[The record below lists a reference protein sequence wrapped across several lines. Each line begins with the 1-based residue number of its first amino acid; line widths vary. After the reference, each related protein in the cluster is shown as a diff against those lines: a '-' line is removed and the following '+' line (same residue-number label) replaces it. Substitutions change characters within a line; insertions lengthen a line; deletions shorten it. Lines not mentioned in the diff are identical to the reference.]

1 MHNGPGSMLAE
12 NTVFAG
18 RYRIVRR
25 IAAGGMGAVY
35 EARHLE
41 TERPSALKVM
51 LPHVAES
58 AALRER
64 FRLEARAAALVES
77 AHVVEV
83 LDAGVDEATE
93 SPFLVMELLRGEDLG
108 RRKARLG
115 RLSPEE
121 VATWITQ
128 TARGLDALH
137 AASIVHRDLKPSN
150 LFVAERAGEA
160 PRIKLLDLGVV
171 KRVAETA
178 GTTAAVGTP
187 FYMAPEQLRNSKVGP
202 ATDVYALGMV
212 AFSLLVGR
220 EYWADEALAS
230 ESTLS
235 FALTT
240 LDGPKVP
247 ASERAAKSGVT
258 LPAAFDTWF
267 AQATAKDVE
276 ARFPSAGAAAEALA
290 RALDVK
296 AESAMQAAPEAP
308 ARVASP
314 DAETVPEVAPAQERT
329 QTLSLGGEEKIVLP
343 PPKSVTA
350 PEAAAV
356 SQAPADEPKA
366 KGRSLG
372 RKIAAALGIV
382 ALAAGGVLLLREK
395 TLAPMPTPAPAPI
408 AVVEAVECAAA
419 TITGTGATAALGDA
433 LGKGACARLAI
444 ELGVVWKNEPAA
456 RLDVNA
462 EIAEGSTKVTLAI
475 AGKKAEGKGETPIA
489 ATNAAIQALLPA
501 LTRPAP
507 SKEHLVWWGA
517 SDAESARRIERV
529 VRRRAFG
536 FAAWDGVETEAL
548 VRSQPTSAVAHALF
562 ACDLRSKGDPA
573 RTQAAKEAALGR
585 LGGLSQ
591 SRANLLEG
599 VLRTY
604 VPPSPQPEVERGV
617 SLLIQSYGELA
628 EAPDFA
634 ALYTSCGCIVTD
646 QTLPMADW
654 LAKRWP
660 TMALPILRCA
670 LPAADDDDPR
680 FSRFLGWMGA
690 ALPEMRGRWTKRL
703 LEAGRIE
710 EAREAVEIR
719 GALGV
724 ETATR
729 AEIARDRAY
738 VAFASLDGRA
748 AIAIAEELLGE
759 PDPEA
764 NHEGA
769 TLRIGAMLLSGRVD
783 DAFAAWKLEIG
794 RQKILGREQQAE
806 ALAKDELRIRRL
818 LGREK
823 GDARAAEGE
832 FEAALA
838 LEKRGSKKEAEEA
851 YRGCLVQPWDVPFD
865 AMAARVRL
873 AEMLRAAGKTDEARS
888 LDAAVDKAWA
898 GADPRLRDFVRRM
911 K

>member
-1 MHNGPGSMLAE
+1 MLPE

-25 IAAGGMGAVY
+25 IAAGGMGEVY

-115 RLSPEE
+115 PLPPEE

-137 AASIVHRDLKPSN
+137 AAAIVHRDLKPSN

-178 GTTAAVGTP
+178 GSTAAVGTP
-187 FYMAPEQLRNSKVGP
+187 FYMAPEQLRNGKVGP
-202 ATDVYALGMV
+202 PTDVYALGMV
-212 AFSLLVGR
+212 AYSLLVGR
-220 EYWADEALAS
+220 EYWADEAKAS

-240 LDGPKVP
+240 LDGPKEP
-247 ASERAAKSGVT
+247 ASARAAQAEIS
-258 LPAAFDTWF
+258 LPAAFDAWF
-267 AQATAKDVE
+267 AQATAKE
-276 ARFPSAGAAAEALA
+276 AEDRFPSAGAAAEALA

-296 AESAMQAAPEAP
+296 VEGPTRAAPEAP
-308 ARVASP
+308 RREVSSE
-314 DAETVPEVAPAQERT
+314 AETMPALAPAEPATR
-329 QTLSLGGEEKIVLP
+329 TLSLGGEEKLGP
-343 PPKSVTA
+343 PTSKVVPAK
-350 PEAAAV
+350 EAAAI
-356 SQAPADEPKA
+356 SQAPADEPSTKERA
-366 KGRSLG
+366 LG
-372 RKIAAALGIV
+372 RKIAAALGIA
-382 ALAAGGVLLLREK
+382 ALAVGGLVLLRQRTE
-395 TLAPMPTPAPAPI
+395 APTPPPKPAPPVI
-408 AVVEAVECAAA
+408 VEAVECAAA
-419 TITGTGATAALGDA
+419 TITGPGATAALGDA
-433 LGKGACARLAI
+433 LGKGACARLAV
-444 ELGVVWKNEPAA
+444 ELGVIWKNEPAT

-462 EIAEGSTKVTLAI
+462 EIGEGTTKVTLGI

-507 SKEHLVWWGA
+507 SKELLVVWGV
-517 SDAESARRIERV
+517 SDAASAFRIERL

-536 FAAWDGVETEAL
+536 FAARDGVETEAL
-548 VRSQPTSAVAHALF
+548 VQTNPTSVVAHTLL
-562 ACDLRSKGDPA
+562 ACDLRSHADPA
-573 RTQAAKEAALGR
+573 RATAAKEKALSRLADVPKGR
-585 LGGLSQ
+585 ASV
-591 SRANLLEG
+591 LEG
-599 VLRTY
+599 LLRTY
-604 VPPSPQPEVERGV
+604 VQPANDDEVGRGV

-628 EAPDFA
+628 EDPDFA
-634 ALYTSCGCIVTD
+634 ALYTSCGCILTD
-646 QTLPMADW
+646 QTLPMTDW

-660 TMALPILRCA
+660 TLALPILRCA
-670 LPAADDDDPR
+670 FPWADEDAAR
-680 FSRFLGWMGA
+680 LSRFLGWTSA
-690 ALPEMRGRWTKRL
+690 TLPELRGLWVETL
-703 LEAGRIE
+703 LRAGRIE
-710 EAREAVEIR
+710 EAREAEEIR
-719 GALGV
+719 RTLGV
-724 ETATR
+724 ESATR
-729 AEIARDRAY
+729 AALARDRALI
-738 VAFASLDGRA
+738 AFASLDGAA
-748 AIAIAEELLGE
+748 AIAAAEEMLGE

-769 TLRIGAMLLSGRVD
+769 ALRIDAMLLSGRVD
-783 DAFAAWKLEIG
+783 DALAASKLEAG
-794 RQKILGREQQAE
+794 RQKALGREKQAKV
-806 ALAKDELRIRRL
+806 LAEDDLRIRRL

-823 GDARAAEGE
+823 GEPRAEGE
-832 FEAALA
+832 RGSLEAALA
-838 LEKRGSKKEAEEA
+838 LEARGSKQKAEGA
-851 YRGCLVQPWDVPFD
+851 YRDCLVEPWSAPFD
-865 AMAARVRL
+865 AIAARVRL
-873 AEMLRAAGKTDEARS
+873 AEMLRAAGKADEARS
-888 LDAAVDKAWA
+888 LDAVVDKAWA
-898 GADPRLRDFVRRM
+898 GADPGLRDFVRRM

>member
-1 MHNGPGSMLAE
+1 MLPE

-25 IAAGGMGAVY
+25 IAAGGMGEVY

-128 TARGLDALH
+128 AARGLDALH

-187 FYMAPEQLRNSKVGP
+187 FFMAPEQFRNGKVGP

-212 AFSLLVGR
+212 AYSLLVGR
-220 EYWADEALAS
+220 EYWADEAQAS

-240 LDGPKVP
+240 LDGPKEP
-247 ASERAAKSGVT
+247 ASVRAQKAGVS
-258 LPAAFDTWF
+258 LPAGFDAWF
-267 AQATAKDVE
+267 VQATAKE
-276 ARFPSAGAAAEALA
+276 AEDRFPSAGAAAEALA

-296 AESAMQAAPEAP
+296 AESAMQTAPEPP

-314 DAETVPEVAPAQERT
+314 DAETVPEVAPAEPRT
-329 QTLSLGGEEKIVLP
+329 RTLSLGGEEKIARP
-343 PPKSVTA
+343 NEKPATK
-350 PEAAAV
+350 PEVAAI
-356 SQAPADEPKA
+356 SQAPSNKPTR
-366 KGRSLG
+366 KGLSLG
-372 RKIAAALGIV
+372 RTIEVALIIAAMVAGVWLALRRNTE
-382 ALAAGGVLLLREK
+382 A
-395 TLAPMPTPAPAPI
+395 PTPPPPPAPRAI
-408 AVVEAVECAAA
+408 VEAVECSAA
-419 TITGTGATAALGDA
+419 TITGPGATAALGDA
-433 LGKGACARLAI
+433 LGKGACARLAT

-462 EIAEGSTKVTLAI
+462 ELGEGNTKVTLAI

-507 SKEHLVWWGA
+507 SKEHLVWWGV
-517 SDAESARRIERV
+517 SDAESAFQIERV

-536 FAAWDGVETEAL
+536 FAARDGVETEAF
-548 VRSQPTSAVAHALF
+548 VKSHPTSAVAQALF

-573 RTQAAKEAALGR
+573 RTLAAKEAALGR
-585 LGGLSQ
+585 LGALQPG
-591 SRANLLEG
+591 RANLIEG
-599 VLRTY
+599 ILRTY
-604 VPPSPQPEVERGV
+604 VPPTPQPELDRGV
-617 SLLIQSYGELA
+617 ALLIQSYGELA
-628 EAPDFA
+628 EAADFA

-670 LPAADDDDPR
+670 FPAVDDDDPR
-680 FSRFLGWMGA
+680 FARFLGWMGA
-690 ALPEMRGRWTKRL
+690 TLPEMRGQWVERL

-719 GALGV
+719 RALGV

-729 AEIARDRAY
+729 ADIDRDRAY

-748 AIAIAEELLGE
+748 AIAITEELLGE

-764 NHEGA
+764 NHQGA
-769 TLRIGAMLLSGRVD
+769 ALRIGAMLLSGRVD
-783 DAFAAWKLEIG
+783 DALAAWQLEIG
-794 RQKILGREQQAE
+794 RQKALGREQRAD
-806 ALAKDELRIRRL
+806 ALAKDETRIRRL

-823 GDARAAEGE
+823 GETRAKGE
-832 FEAALA
+832 PGSFEAALA
-838 LEKRGSKKEAEEA
+838 LEARGSKKEAEEA
-851 YRGCLVQPWDVPFD
+851 YRDCLVLPWRAPFD
-865 AMAARVRL
+865 AIAARIRL
-873 AEMLRAAGKTDEARS
+873 AEMLRAAGKTDEARA

-898 GADPRLRDFVRRM
+898 GADPGLRDFVRSM

>member
-1 MHNGPGSMLAE
+1 MLAE

-25 IAAGGMGAVY
+25 IAAGGMGEVY
-35 EARHLE
+35 EAQHLE
-41 TERPSALKVM
+41 TDRPSALKVM

-64 FRLEARAAALVES
+64 FRLEARAAALIES

-108 RRKARLG
+108 RRKSRLG
-115 RLSPEE
+115 RLPPEE

-178 GTTAAVGTP
+178 GTTSAVGTP
-187 FYMAPEQLRNSKVGP
+187 FYMAPEQLRNGKVGP
-202 ATDVYALGMV
+202 KVDVYALGMV
-212 AFSLLVGR
+212 AYSLLVGR
-220 EYWADEALAS
+220 EYWADEARAS
-230 ESTLS
+230 ENTLS

-240 LDGPKVP
+240 LDGPKEP

-258 LPAAFDTWF
+258 LPAAFDAWF
-267 AQATAKDVE
+267 AQATAKE
-276 ARFPSAGAAAEALA
+276 AEDRFPSAGAAAEALA

-296 AESAMQAAPEAP
+296 AESAMQAAPEPP
-308 ARVASP
+308 ARAASRE
-314 DAETVPEVAPAQERT
+314 AETVPEVAPAQERT
-329 QTLSLGGEEKIVLP
+329 RTLSLGGEEKMALP
-343 PPKSVTA
+343 NPQVVTV

-356 SQAPADEPKA
+356 SQAPAEGPKA
-366 KGRSLG
+366 QKRALG
-372 RKIAAALGIV
+372 RRVATAVGIAVLALNTWM
-382 ALAAGGVLLLREK
+382 LLRRTSE
-395 TLAPMPTPAPAPI
+395 APTPPPSPAPRAI
-408 AVVEAVECAAA
+408 VEAVQCAAA
-419 TITGTGATAALGDA
+419 TITGPGATEKLADA
-433 LGKGACARLAI
+433 LGKGACARLAV
-444 ELGVVWKNEPAA
+444 ELGVVWKNEPGTQ
-456 RLDVNA
+456 LDVNA
-462 EIAEGSTKVTLAI
+462 EIGEGSTTVTLSI

-501 LTRPAP
+501 LGRPAP
-507 SKEHLVWWGA
+507 SKEHLVWWGV

-536 FAAWDGVETEAL
+536 FAEWDGVETEAL
-548 VRSQPTSAVAHALF
+548 VQTDPGSAVAHALL
-562 ACDLRSKGDPA
+562 ACDLRRKGESA
-573 RTQAAKEAALGR
+573 RASAAKETALGR
-585 LGGLSQ
+585 LGSLSKG
-591 SRANLLEG
+591 RATLLEG

-604 VPPSPQPEVERGV
+604 VHPASEAETERGV

-628 EAPDFA
+628 EDPDFA

-670 LPAADDDDPR
+670 FPAVDDDDPR

-690 ALPEMRGRWTKRL
+690 VLPEMRGRWTERL

-748 AIAIAEELLGE
+748 AIATAEELLGE

-783 DAFAAWKLEIG
+783 DALAAWKLEIG
-794 RQKILGREQQAE
+794 RQKALGREQRAE

-838 LEKRGSKKEAEEA
+838 LEKRGSKKEAEDA
-851 YRGCLVQPWDVPFD
+851 YRDCLVQPWDAPFD
-865 AMAARVRL
+865 AIAARVRL
-873 AEMLRAAGKTDEARS
+873 AELFRAAGKTDDARV

-898 GADPRLRDFVRRM
+898 GADPGLRDIVRRM